1 MNRRPDREAFDLATE
16 RLTSW
21 TRQASEAWGTAPIRL
36 THRLGESGL
45 FTDEMLARIIDS
57 YPVEHY
63 SLISMGAFGRE
74 RRWRLGR
81 IEGMTGRELIDAIRE
96 NQLWLNLR
104 SIDRVD
110 ARFGALFARFLREL
124 ADDVP
129 GLAPYPGK
137 MGVLISGPDTRV
149 DYHADLPGQSLWQI
163 RGEKTVYVYPPT
175 TPYISAEQLQ
185 DITYDGIEKI
195 AYEPG
200 LDAGATVLPLKPGE
214 MLHWQLN
221 APHRVV
227 NGPML
232 NVSVTTEFLTPKIK
246 RLNQMNLANAIL
258 RRKLG
263 IKAEA
268 RPVAGLGYLAKAI
281 LQAGYVKAG
290 LRDMDLKKTSQP
302 SFTLGRDGSGRVVMT
317 DL

>member
-1 MNRRPDREAFDLATE
+1 MNAVPDRRDFAQTAG
-16 RLTSW
+16 RLTTW
-21 TRQASEAWGTAPIRL
+21 TAQASKDWGKAPIRL
-36 THRLGESGL
+36 NHQLAETGL
-45 FTDEMLARIIDS
+45 FSEEALAEIIDR
-57 YPVEHY
+57 YPVESY

-81 IEGMTGRELIDAIRE
+81 IEGMSGREIIETIRE

-104 SIDRVD
+104 SIDKAD
-110 ARFGALFARFLREL
+110 ARFGQLFASFLKEL
-124 ADDVP
+124 GQDVP
-129 GLAPYPGK
+129 GLEPYAGK
-137 MGVLISGPDTRV
+137 MGVLISGPNTKV

-163 RGEKTVYVYPPT
+163 RGKKTVYVYPPT

-185 DITYDGIEKI
+185 DITYDGVEKI
-195 AYEPG
+195 PFDPG
-200 LDAGATVLPLKPGE
+200 FDKGAAILPLEAGE

-221 APHRVV
+221 APHRVE
-227 NGPML
+227 NGPMM
-232 NVSVTTEFLTPKIK
+232 NVSVTTEYLTPEIK

-263 IKAEA
+263 LRITA
-268 RPVAGLGYLAKAI
+268 RPTVGPVYAAKAA

-290 LRDMDLKKTSQP
+290 LRDKELKRTSQP
-302 SFTLGRDGSGRVVMT
+302 SFSLSKGSNGQVVMT